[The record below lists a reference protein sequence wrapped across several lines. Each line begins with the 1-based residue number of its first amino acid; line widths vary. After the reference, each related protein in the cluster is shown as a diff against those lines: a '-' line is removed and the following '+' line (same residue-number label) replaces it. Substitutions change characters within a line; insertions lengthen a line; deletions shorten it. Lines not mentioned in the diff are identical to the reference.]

1 MKNNEVCF
9 LSPNFKPTSKQKYKS
24 RKKKCFIF
32 IKTKKKNKKTFTS
45 NVITTC
51 KREMKGWWKCESK
64 MKEKKGGKEGGG
76 ER

>member
-51 KREMKGWWKCESK
+51 KREMKG
-64 MKEKKGGKEGGG
+64 
-76 ER
+76 